1 MSRSILKIF
10 RYVKYLLF
18 SQLWYYETLNHMYI
32 KEAVVKISLRNH
44 IGNTDFWVQVFLVCR
59 VVCFCYFVVFADWAC
74 VITPCSL
81 LGVFLFAVFCISLLS
96 FIQKA
101 KTFVIIFHQLIVLH
115 SQSSSWSW
123 EHFYSLH
130 IPISDLWGFATL
142 FHFCFWLIHFSMTFR
157 KKSLFAAGSVVFG
170 HSDHLSETYKGIN
183 WAFK

>member
-1 MSRSILKIF
+1 MSHSILKIF

-18 SQLWYYETLNHMYI
+18 SQLWYYETLNHMYT

-44 IGNTDFWVQVFLVCR
+44 IGFLGSGLPR
-59 VVCFCYFVVFADWAC
+59 FVVA
-74 VITPCSL
+74 TL
-81 LGVFLFAVFCISLLS
+81 LCLLTELVWSHLAVFWGFSCFAVFCISLLS

-130 IPISDLWGFATL
+130 IPISDLWGFATS
-142 FHFCFWLIHFSMTFR
+142 FHFCFWLKHFSMTFR

>member
-1 MSRSILKIF
+1 MSHSILKIF

-18 SQLWYYETLNHMYI
+18 SQLWYYETLNHMYT

-44 IGNTDFWVQVFLVCR
+44 IGNTDFWVQVFLVLLLLLCC
-59 VVCFCYFVVFADWAC
+59 VC

-81 LGVFLFAVFCISLLS
+81 LGFFLFAVFCISLLS

-130 IPISDLWGFATL
+130 IPISDLWGFATS
-142 FHFCFWLIHFSMTFR
+142 FHFCFWLKHFSMTFR